1 MILLRSHGL
10 RRDKCR
16 NGDKGWEG
24 ENSQRSHDGTSSLG
38 GKGDIFP
45 IRPGRKP
52 ALKAFD

>member
-52 ALKAFD
+52 ALKAFE